1 MAKLKDFDIRDILT
15 ALRQF
20 SYTKIEDGETVTI
33 NVDIFPN
40 SLADMVTVGFESE
53 FGSLM
58 ADPLYMSGY
67 KSGALT
73 SAHLAAMIKERNK
86 QRWKY
91 MLEVQFAEFN
101 PLWNVDGTEKRITET
116 EYGKKTTYHKGS
128 TSTTE
133 QLEAAS
139 TTSEQ
144 TVDGSQTVE
153 HSVSP
158 EDSQTYNP
166 EAKDH
171 STENSGTTVV
181 TSDAGKIKTS
191 LTGEDYDKEGDSD
204 KVTDTFVRGGNIGVT
219 KSTELLT
226 DTVEWAKH
234 FDFFHEWYHSIAE
247 ILCIPIYEED

>member
-1 MAKLKDFDIRDILT
+1 MAKLKDFDVRDILI

-20 SYTKIEDGETVTI
+20 SYTKVEDGETVNI
-33 NVDIFPN
+33 NVDIFPTF
-40 SLADMVTVGFESE
+40 LTDMVTIGFESE

-73 SAHLAAMIKERNK
+73 NAHLAAMIKERNK

-101 PLWNVDGTEKRITET
+101 PLWNVDGVEKRITET
-116 EYGKKTTYHKGS
+116 DYGKKTTYHKGS
-128 TSTTE
+128 ESTTE
-133 QLEAAS
+133 QLEDAE
-139 TTSEQ
+139 TISEQ
-144 TVDGSQTVE
+144 TVDAEATVE
-153 HSVSP
+153 HSISP
-158 EDSQTYNP
+158 EDSQSYNP
-166 EAKDH
+166 ESKEH
-171 STENSGTTVV
+171 STSNAGSSTVK
-181 TSDAGKIKTS
+181 SNAGKMKTS
-191 LTGEDYDKEGDSD
+191 LTGEDYDKESDSD